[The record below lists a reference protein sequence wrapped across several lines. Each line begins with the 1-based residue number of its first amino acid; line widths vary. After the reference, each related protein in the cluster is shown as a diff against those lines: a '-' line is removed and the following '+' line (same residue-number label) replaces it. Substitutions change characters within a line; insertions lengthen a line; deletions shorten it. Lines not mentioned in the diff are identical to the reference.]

1 MSNGIVPKETFRAY
15 TAKSQRETMYDAI
28 TELHREMKKAK
39 KYDKITTFGGG
50 VIGGILFWLALKFKA
65 ILPF

>member
-1 MSNGIVPKETFRAY
+1 MPNGIVPKETFRGY
-15 TAKSQRETMYDAI
+15 TARAQRETMYDAI
-28 TELHREMKKAK
+28 TVLYQELKKAK

-50 VIGGILFWLALKFKA
+50 VIGGILFWLALKFKT